1 MRIRDDDTL
10 KDFQLNLTSLMDVLL
25 ILLVFF
31 MVATTFLD
39 PEKAMEVELPSAQ
52 SGTPTEEQPDEITIN
67 VLQDGSL
74 VVSGSPVDDAGL
86 KASLAQAAQRDPK
99 TPVTIRGDR
108 MVHHERIV
116 QVMDA
121 CGIAG
126 LSNLQVGTLEA
137 EGG

>member
-1 MRIRDDDTL
+1 MRIRDDDLL
-10 KDFQLNLTSLMDVLL
+10 KDFTLNLTSLMDVLL
-25 ILLVFF
+25 MLLIFF

-39 PEKAMEVELPSAQ
+39 PEKSMEVDLPEAQ
-52 SGTPTEEQPDEITIN
+52 SGTAMEEQPDEITIN
-67 VLQDGSL
+67 VLEDGSL
-74 VVSGSPVDDAGL
+74 ILSGQHIDEAGL
-86 KASLAQAAQRDPK
+86 KASLTQAAQHDPK

-116 QVMDA
+116 AVMDA

-137 EGG
+137 QGG

>member
-1 MRIRDDDTL
+1 MRIRDDDTM

-39 PEKAMEVELPSAQ
+39 PEKSMEVDLPEAE
-52 SGTPTEEQPDEITIN
+52 SGTPTTEQKDEITIN
-67 VLQDGSL
+67 VLEDGSM
-74 VVSGSPVDDAGL
+74 VVSGTPMDDAGL
-86 KASLAQAAQRDPK
+86 KASLTQAAARDPK

-108 MVHHERIV
+108 AVRHEKIVH
-116 QVMDA
+116 VMDA

-126 LSNLQVGTLEA
+126 LSNLQVGTLDA